1 MGTFTVYILKSA
13 LCLTAFYLFYKLL
26 LTRDTF
32 HRMNRLMLLVCM
44 VLSCLIPLVHYT
56 VQSPTLVSQPL
67 MNLEDLLMIG
77 SEPVAEQADRPF
89 NWMILVV
96 GTYLLGML
104 VVIGY
109 HIWSVYQLIRLLRSC
124 QVQRK
129 TSEYRV
135 LTHHMPLAPFSWMKS
150 IIISQED
157 LEEHGDIYLE
167 HEKAHISL
175 GHFHDMILATL
186 CTIFQWFNPAAWL
199 LKQELENIHEYEAD
213 DQVLNRGI
221 DAKTYQILLVKKA
234 AGARLYSLA
243 NSFNHSSLKKRITMM
258 LKKKSSV
265 WAYAKYAFVLPV
277 TAVAVAAF
285 ARPEVTNLT
294 APLEAVTMND
304 LTATVDKGTE
314 NLGIDQNVLKDQI
327 PPKKKTQE
335 KTKKEEVIVVG
346 LKDSELKK
354 EDLPDEFPEF
364 PGGAKACMEFIAQN
378 LNYPEEAK
386 AAKAE
391 GRVIVQFVVNED
403 GSIGEPLIARSIHP
417 ALDAEAIRVIKS
429 MPKWTP
435 GKKNGKAISARYT
448 MPVRFSLDGTEVE
461 KTGENTNRVIIR
473 NAPGKGNSI
482 IICNGKV
489 LTKEELNS
497 LDVSTIESI
506 TVIKED
512 ASLEEYKQ
520 YPGYENG
527 VIVVNTKK

>member
-1 MGTFTVYILKSA
+1 
-13 LCLTAFYLFYKLL
+13 
-26 LTRDTF
+26 
-32 HRMNRLMLLVCM
+32 
-44 VLSCLIPLVHYT
+44 
-56 VQSPTLVSQPL
+56 
-67 MNLEDLLMIG
+67 
-77 SEPVAEQADRPF
+77 
-89 NWMILVV
+89 
-96 GTYLLGML
+96 
-104 VVIGY
+104 
-109 HIWSVYQLIRLLRSC
+109 
-124 QVQRK
+124 
-129 TSEYRV
+129 
-135 LTHHMPLAPFSWMKS
+135 
-150 IIISQED
+150 
-157 LEEHGDIYLE
+157 
-167 HEKAHISL
+167 
-175 GHFHDMILATL
+175 
-186 CTIFQWFNPAAWL
+186 
-199 LKQELENIHEYEAD
+199 
-213 DQVLNRGI
+213 
-221 DAKTYQILLVKKA
+221 
-234 AGARLYSLA
+234 
-243 NSFNHSSLKKRITMM
+243 MM